1 MKNYKLS
8 IVVPSYNE
16 EENVKVLAERLT
28 TVIKT
33 LEVKDYEII
42 FVNDGSRDNTLNNVK
57 LMHEQD
63 KHIHY
68 ISFSRNFGHQCALRA
83 GLDAATGDCVVSMD
97 ADMQHPPE
105 IIPEMIAKWQEG
117 YDIVYTLRQESKHLG
132 LFKRLTSKMFYG
144 VINKLSD
151 IKIQPGAADFRLLDR
166 SVVNAL
172 KGFKENSIFYRGLIS
187 WMGFKQFA
195 IEYEPADRM
204 FGTSKYTI
212 KKMFAFALSGITSF
226 SVVPLQISTVLGV
239 IISLLSFL
247 YAIYSIVM
255 HFCSRTVSG
264 WTSVMCGVFFLGGIQ
279 LIMLGIIGEYVGKL
293 FMEVKGRPPY
303 IVRESSLD
311 K

>member
-8 IVVPSYNE
+8 VVVPSYNE

-28 TVIKT
+28 GVINN

-83 GLDAATGDCVVSMD
+83 GLDAATGDCVISMD

-172 KGFKENSIFYRGLIS
+172 KGFKENTIFYRGLIS

-239 IISLLSFL
+239 IISALSFI
-247 YAIYSIVM
+247 YAIYSIIM
-255 HFCSRTVSG
+255 HFCKQTVSG

-279 LIMLGIIGEYVGKL
+279 LIMLGIIGEYIGKL